1 MQLISSPAKAWE
13 EIRLE
18 DGHKALTTFV
28 YPMIGLCALS
38 VVIGVLWQAG
48 WDKPIGFQMAM
59 RRCCEVAVSL
69 FGGYYLAAYLL
80 NTCCVR
86 WFNMNDNFLLLQQF
100 TAYAM
105 VVILG
110 LKFIE
115 GILPDFSILALLLN
129 FYTVYVVWEGAV
141 HFLSVSEN
149 QRLHFT
155 VIASI
160 TLMLCPF
167 VIDRLFMGMI
177 ALTY

>member
-1 MQLISSPAKAWE
+1 
-13 EIRLE
+13 
-18 DGHKALTTFV
+18 
-28 YPMIGLCALS
+28 
-38 VVIGVLWQAG
+38 
-48 WDKPIGFQMAM
+48 
-59 RRCCEVAVSL
+59 
-69 FGGYYLAAYLL
+69 
-80 NTCCVR
+80 
-86 WFNMNDNFLLLQQF
+86 
-100 TAYAM
+100 M